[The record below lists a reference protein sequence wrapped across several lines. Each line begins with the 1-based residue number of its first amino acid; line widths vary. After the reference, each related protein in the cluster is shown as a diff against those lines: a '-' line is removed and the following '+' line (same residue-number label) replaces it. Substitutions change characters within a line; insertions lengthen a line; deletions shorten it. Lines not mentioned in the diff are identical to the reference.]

1 MGEFAEL
8 FLNWILGFARIYHH
22 LRLLNLFKTVEL
34 SDKSL
39 DPQLCWTLLT
49 ALLHRS
55 SEHQTRV
62 TIHHQAILVE
72 AISLRGERLTSVC
85 IHEILVVVELFPWRS
100 HISLGTSKSSN
111 SAVWSWS
118 PRTHAKIYRVSG
130 QSAVTWRSPSSSCN
144 SIVQVVSKWVKVNGA
159 AVVTATIPTIPSN
172 RDIAIL
178 LIGAGGSEPFLLRC
192 QAPTLRR
199 DVIGYRRS
207 SAMQLASCYGLEK
220 KGGRNHTT
228 CLMSISL

>member
-1 MGEFAEL
+1 M
-8 FLNWILGFARIYHH
+8 
-22 LRLLNLFKTVEL
+22 
-34 SDKSL
+34 
-39 DPQLCWTLLT
+39 
-49 ALLHRS
+49 
-55 SEHQTRV
+55 
-62 TIHHQAILVE
+62 
-72 AISLRGERLTSVC
+72 
-85 IHEILVVVELFPWRS
+85 
-100 HISLGTSKSSN
+100 
-111 SAVWSWS
+111 
-118 PRTHAKIYRVSG
+118 
-130 QSAVTWRSPSSSCN
+130 
-144 SIVQVVSKWVKVNGA
+144 KVNGA

-178 LIGAGGSEPFLLRC
+178 LIGVGGSEPFLLRC